1 MDTLKLTGF
10 AAVRWNKQNITNWW
24 CANLTLGS
32 QKKWTYK
39 NSSTGSASW
48 WLLCLAFSRDVTQLL
63 LTNLVNFWSGSPQT
77 CVRRAAMLSWAT
89 GVRSRQNSYRRF
101 KQAICSQTDVCYKF
115 SSWGLLKDRPRL
127 VQSKITCTKANQLNE
142 SRTKRLMQAL
152 RRQCKGATK
161 YILHSS
167 ITL

>member
-1 MDTLKLTGF
+1 MDTLKPTGF
-10 AAVRWNKQNITNWW
+10 VAVIFHKQKITKWW
-24 CANLTLGS
+24 CANLALGS
-32 QKKWTYK
+32 QRKWTYK

-63 LTNLVNFWSGSPQT
+63 LTNLANFWSGSPQT
-77 CVRRAAMLSWAT
+77 WVRRPAMLSWAT

-101 KQAICSQTDVCYKF
+101 KQANSSQTDVCYKF
-115 SSWGLLKDRPRL
+115 SSWDLLNDRPRL
-127 VQSKITCTKANQLNE
+127 VQSKITCTKANQLKE

>member
-10 AAVRWNKQNITNWW
+10 AAVRYHMQKITKWW

-32 QKKWTYK
+32 QRKWTYK
-39 NSSTGSASW
+39 NSSTGSACW
-48 WLLCLAFSRDVTQLL
+48 WLPCLVFSRDVIQLL

-89 GVRSRQNSYRRF
+89 GVRSKQNSYRRF
-101 KQAICSQTDVCYKF
+101 KQAKSSPTNGCYKF
-115 SSWGLLKDRPRL
+115 SSWDLLNERHRL
-127 VQSKITCTKANQLNE
+127 VQSKSTCTKTNQRDE
-142 SRTKRLMQAL
+142 SWTKRLRQAL
-152 RRQCKGATK
+152 PRQCKGTIK
-161 YILHSS
+161 YILHFS